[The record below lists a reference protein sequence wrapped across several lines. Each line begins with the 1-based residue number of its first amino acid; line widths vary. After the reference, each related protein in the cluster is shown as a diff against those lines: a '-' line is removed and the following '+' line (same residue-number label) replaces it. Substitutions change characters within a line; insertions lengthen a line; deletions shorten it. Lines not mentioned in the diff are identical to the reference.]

1 MRISDWS
8 SDVCSSDL
16 GALLDLSGG
25 GDLAGAGFMSGRGGS
40 VDILKTALINAN
52 PGYGASAS
60 GNAVY
65 AIVPSSRSSYAPV
78 APDAGYGN
86 PVVGQQLTILA
97 SVPGLAA
104 GTATL
109 MPPRYELLPGA
120 LVVGTVQGSTPGSSG
135 VKARGT

>member
-86 PVVGQQLTILA
+86 PVVGQQITILE

-104 GTATL
+104 GTYTL
-109 MPPRYELLPGA
+109 MPSSYALLPGA
-120 LVVGTVQGSTPGSSG
+120 FRVEIGAGLNSG
-135 VKARGT
+135 Y